1 MADYECILVDSPAEY
16 VSRITLNRPEKRN
29 AMNNQLR
36 GEVFRALEAN
46 DTDDNVRVTIIRGA
60 GKCFCAGYDLSG
72 GNLVEQP
79 YYTPGGI
86 GNWPRHVVQGW
97 FSMWDLGKPVIAQ
110 VHGYCLAGATELATA
125 CDLVYVAEDAEIG
138 YPPVRT
144 MSPPDMQFHPWML
157 GMRNAM
163 ELMLTGDAMSGTDA
177 VEKGFANR
185 AYPASEL
192 DEKTLEHAIRVAKV
206 APDIQ
211 QMNKRSIHHAMDIM
225 GARAAIRAG
234 TELQALAFFTE
245 TSQTYRA
252 ELRNGLTQALSKR
265 DEVFGDYRTKEQREA
280 GE

>member
-1 MADYECILVDSPAEY
+1 MSEYECILVDSPAEF

-36 GEVFRALEAN
+36 GEIFRALEAN

-72 GNLVEQP
+72 GNFVEQP

-163 ELMLTGDAMSGTDA
+163 ELMLTGDAMSGTEA

-185 AYPASEL
+185 AYPAAEL
-192 DEKTLEHAIRVAKV
+192 DEQTLERAIRVAKV

-225 GARAAIRAG
+225 GTRAAIRAG

>member
-1 MADYECILVDSPAEY
+1 MSDYECILVDSPAEF

-46 DTDDNVRVTIIRGA
+46 DTDDAVRVTIIRGA

-163 ELMLTGDAMSGTDA
+163 ELMLTGDAMSGIEA

-192 DEKTLEHAIRVAKV
+192 DEQTLERAIRVAKV

-225 GARAAIRAG
+225 GTRAAIRAG